1 MNEESVVLEVRGEL
15 LLNIWY
21 HLIYWMFAIIECL
34 EDYSTKGERYFEE
47 DILKAYLS
55 KIYSTKGE
63 IISLP

>member
-1 MNEESVVLEVRGEL
+1 MK
-15 LLNIWY
+15 IWY
-21 HLIYWMFAIIECL
+21 HLIYIWIFAIIECL
-34 EDYSTKGERYFEE
+34 EDYSTKGERYFEEDIFEE